1 VNSGHRERCLGGE
14 RRDDAGGVCAER
26 REGLD
31 VGLDARSS
39 AGIGA
44 GDGEHVGGTSERAR
58 GAPAG
63 GRSDHGR
70 QLAPAIGRVNAGY
83 AVTEPTERCHRAL
96 PPSAATERC
105 HRALPTEMAQPGRR
119 PPGRSPPPHSWSICS
134 NAAAILGA
142 GSAWWWMTFHSPSTR
157 RSTFV
162 HISTSPPQEGAAWK
176 TDVL

>member
-1 VNSGHRERCLGGE
+1 RERVLGGE
-14 RRDDAGGVCAER
+14 RRDDAGGVGAER

-83 AVTEPTERCHRAL
+83 AVTEPTE
-96 PPSAATERC
+96 PTEPTERC
-105 HRALPTEMAQPGRR
+105 PPKWPSRGDALLVEAHRLTRGASAPTRR
-119 PPGRSPPPHSWSICS
+119 PSWGR
-134 NAAAILGA
+134 
-142 GSAWWWMTFHSPSTR
+142 
-157 RSTFV
+157 
-162 HISTSPPQEGAAWK
+162 
-176 TDVL
+176 

>member
-1 VNSGHRERCLGGE
+1 
-14 RRDDAGGVCAER
+14 AGGVGAER

-44 GDGEHVGGTSERAR
+44 GDGEYVGGTSERAR

-83 AVTEPTERCHRAL
+83 AVTEPCHRTL

-105 HRALPTEMAQPGRR
+105 PPSAAHRNGPAGATP
-119 PPGRSPPPHSWSICS
+119 SWSKPTAS
-134 NAAAILGA
+134 LVEHLLQRG
-142 GSAWWWMTFHSPSTR
+142 GH
-157 RSTFV
+157 
-162 HISTSPPQEGAAWK
+162 
-176 TDVL
+176 